1 MNWRRPRSPRYETVQ
16 WADSMGMM
24 SWMSC
29 IGSERN
35 RSIGG
40 QQPPPRATSP
50 MMMMIDDSDKTKER
64 GGQYRSQFKSTIG
77 LRDRHVLPSSSSSFS
92 LYIIFFSLLI
102 RFFLLIRLIDF
113 IFYFY
118 LAPKLTIFYYLNY
131 LNKKIDKFFK

>member
-1 MNWRRPRSPRYETVQ
+1 LNWRRPRSPRYETVQ

-50 MMMMIDDSDKTKER
+50 MMMVQIRQRIEANID
-64 GGQYRSQFKSTIG
+64 RSQFQSTIG

-92 LYIIFFSLLI
+92 LLLYFPFVVDQIFLFV
-102 RFFLLIRLIDF
+102 LLIRLIDF
-113 IFYFY
+113 ILFSNFLY
-118 LAPKLTIFYYLNY
+118 LLPKLTILFY
-131 LNKKIDKFFK
+131 